1 MAGPREGETAA
12 NFLRRLNKE
21 SYPYFQTPK
30 GDIED
35 MDQFDRDAARNEAYH
50 YMKYGETTPEQKYY
64 LPNNN
69 PSINAGAELSLMDMD
84 KQGLRRLLGQA
95 LPPPLEPETTMIEN
109 KRRFNNNMAL
119 KYLGQNPAAA
129 MPEGNRADARM
140 ERFEVNNY
148 YTNDMS
154 LADTEN
160 EANKRNSGVPKR
172 SAKNKIPKPQMNGS
186 LPEDGNGMIP
196 VVDQADAI
204 HYHRMDGGDTRIA
217 YTEPGEMVLPKVV
230 GERHP
235 EVRMAIARAIRAE
248 GGDERQYI
256 SGDPNGNYDEKT
268 GAQKFAWYDFLTK
281 SADYVANNPWA
292 QSAVTGVGMA
302 GLGKL
307 TGQDTKSALYTGL
320 GAGLGSYVGRGA
332 GQMFES
338 AEETTARKAVKDQ
351 DQFLG
356 KKDGYEG
363 TLDDLK
369 AALKGSFKAV
379 TTNQAANYGAGIGAM
394 LGSQTAPPP
403 KPPNLTASS
412 YPVAPMAEIL
422 PNEYYDQFK
431 KNESANLSA
440 TIPQSN
446 PVAPMNMS
454 YLPEGVTYQDKVRDR
469 DTGGYNY
476 QNSSRQDQ
484 SAFARAIAGTTAR
497 RGRGFG
503 DMILV

>member
-50 YMKYGETTPEQKYY
+50 YMKYGDTIPEQKYF
-64 LPNNN
+64 LPNND
-69 PSINAGAELSLMDMD
+69 PSINTGAELSVLGMDER
-84 KQGLRRLLGQA
+84 GLRRVLGQA
-95 LPPPLEPETTMIEN
+95 LPPPLEPEATLMEN

-119 KYLGQNPAAA
+119 KYLGQNPAAT
-129 MPEGNRADARM
+129 MPEGYRADARM
-140 ERFEVNNY
+140 EPYRVNNY
-148 YTNDMS
+148 YMNDKS

-160 EANKRNSGVPKR
+160 EADKRNSGKR

-292 QSAVTGVGMA
+292 QSAVTGLGMA
-302 GLGKL
+302 GLGKV

-332 GQMFES
+332 GQLFES
-338 AEETTARKAVKDQ
+338 PDETTARKAVKPQ

-356 KKDGYEG
+356 KKDDYEG
-363 TLDDLK
+363 TLDDLR

-379 TTNQAANYGAGIGAM
+379 TTNQAANYGAGIGAA
-394 LGSQTAPPP
+394 LGSQTAPLP

-412 YPVAPMAEIL
+412 YPVAQMAEIL
-422 PNEYYDQFK
+422 PDEYYDQFK
-431 KNESANLSA
+431 KNENANLSA
-440 TIPQSN
+440 TIPQPN

-469 DTGGYNY
+469 ETGGYNY

>member
-1 MAGPREGETAA
+1 
-12 NFLRRLNKE
+12 
-21 SYPYFQTPK
+21 
-30 GDIED
+30 
-35 MDQFDRDAARNEAYH
+35 
-50 YMKYGETTPEQKYY
+50 
-64 LPNNN
+64 
-69 PSINAGAELSLMDMD
+69 
-84 KQGLRRLLGQA
+84 
-95 LPPPLEPETTMIEN
+95 
-109 KRRFNNNMAL
+109 
-119 KYLGQNPAAA
+119 
-129 MPEGNRADARM
+129 
-140 ERFEVNNY
+140 
-148 YTNDMS
+148 
-154 LADTEN
+154 
-160 EANKRNSGVPKR
+160 
-172 SAKNKIPKPQMNGS
+172 
-186 LPEDGNGMIP
+186 
-196 VVDQADAI
+196 
-204 HYHRMDGGDTRIA
+204 
-217 YTEPGEMVLPKVV
+217 
-230 GERHP
+230 
-235 EVRMAIARAIRAE
+235 MAIARAIRAE

-332 GQMFES
+332 GNLFES
-338 AEETTARKAVKDQ
+338 KAETKTRKALPDQ
-351 DQFLG
+351 DQFLNKG
-356 KKDGYEG
+356 EDYEG
-363 TLDDLK
+363 TLDDLR

-394 LGSQTAPPP
+394 LGSQTAPLP

-412 YPVAPMAEIL
+412 YPVAQMAEIL
-422 PNEYYDQFK
+422 PDEYYDQFK
-431 KNESANLSA
+431 KNENANLSA
-440 TIPQSN
+440 TIPQPN

-469 DTGGYNY
+469 ETGDYNY
-476 QNSSRQDQ
+476 QKSSRQDQ

>member
-12 NFLRRLNKE
+12 NFLRRLNKD

-50 YMKYGETTPEQKYY
+50 YMKYGETIPEQKYF
-64 LPNNN
+64 LPNND

-84 KQGLRRLLGQA
+84 MQGLRRVLGQA

-109 KRRFNNNMAL
+109 KRRFNNNIATT
-119 KYLGQNPAAA
+119 YLGQNPAAA
-129 MPEGNRADARM
+129 MPQGYRADARM
-140 ERFEVNNY
+140 EPYGVNNY

-160 EANKRNSGVPKR
+160 KADKRNSGKR
-172 SAKNKIPKPQMNGS
+172 SAKNKIPKSLGPPQ
-186 LPEDGNGMIP
+186 LP
-196 VVDQADAI
+196 VDQNGVVTVLDSDDAI
-204 HYHRMDGGDTRIA
+204 HYERMDGGDTNIA
-217 YTEPGEMVLPKVV
+217 YTEPGEMVLPKAV
-230 GERHP
+230 GDRHP
-235 EVRMAIARAIRAE
+235 QVRRAIAEAIRQE

-256 SGDPNGNYDEKT
+256 AGNPEGKYDEVT
-268 GAQKFAWYDFLTK
+268 GAQKFAWYDNLVK
-281 SADYVANNPWA
+281 MGDYVANTPWA
-292 QSAVTGVGMA
+292 QSAVTGLTTA

-320 GAGLGSYVGRGA
+320 GAGLGSYAGRGV
-332 GQMFES
+332 GNML
-338 AEETTARKAVKDQ
+338 ETDIETEARKAQPDYDTLKGKDA
-351 DQFLG
+351 
-356 KKDGYEG
+356 GYEA
-363 TLDDLK
+363 TLDDVKTSLK
-369 AALKGSFKAV
+369 QALSNTVG
-379 TTNQAANYGAGIGAM
+379 NRAANYGATAGLT
-394 LGSQTAPPP
+394 LGQQMAPP
-403 KPPNLTASS
+403 KQRDYAASNM
-412 YPVAPMAEIL
+412 PAPTIPSIMD
-422 PNEYYDQFK
+422 NEYYDQFK
-431 KNESANLSA
+431 PNQQANISA
-440 TIPQSN
+440 TIPQPN

-476 QNSSRQDQ
+476 KNSSRQDQ
-484 SAFARAIAGTTAR
+484 SAFARAIAGTSAR

>member
-1 MAGPREGETAA
+1 MAGPRKGETAA

-50 YMKYGETTPEQKYY
+50 YMKYGSTIPEQKYF
-64 LPNNN
+64 LPNND
-69 PSINAGAELSLMDMD
+69 PSINTGAELSVLGMDER
-84 KQGLRRLLGQA
+84 GLARILGQA
-95 LPPPLEPETTMIEN
+95 LPPPLEPEATLMES

-119 KYLGQNPAAA
+119 KYLEQNPAAA
-129 MPEGNRADARM
+129 MPEGYRADARM
-140 ERFEVNNY
+140 EPYRVNNY
-148 YTNDMS
+148 YMNDKS

-160 EANKRNSGVPKR
+160 EADKRNSGKR

-186 LPEDGNGMIP
+186 LPEDGDGMIP
-196 VVDQADAI
+196 VVDAQDAI

-256 SGDPNGNYDEKT
+256 SGDPMGNYDKKT
-268 GAQKFAWYDFLTK
+268 GAQKFAWYDFITK
-281 SADYVANNPWA
+281 GADYVANKPWA
-292 QSAVTGVGMA
+292 QSAVTGLGVA

-307 TGQDTKSALYTGL
+307 SGQSTKSALYTGL

-332 GQMFES
+332 S
-338 AEETTARKAVKDQ
+338 NLLKTDAERQLMKDKPLQ
-351 DQFLG
+351 DTFKG
-356 KKDGYEG
+356 KGKEYEG

-369 AALKGSFKAV
+369 AALSGSFKAIAS
-379 TTNQAANYGAGIGAM
+379 NKAANTGAAVGAM
-394 LGSQTAPPP
+394 LGAQNAPLPP
-403 KPPNLTASS
+403 APNLTPGK
-412 YPVAPMAEIL
+412 YPVAQMAEIL
-422 PNEYYDQFK
+422 PTEYFDQFK
-431 KNESANLSA
+431 PNEAANISA
-440 TIPQSN
+440 TLPQSN
-446 PVAPMNMS
+446 PIAPMTAS
-454 YLPEGVTYQDKVRDR
+454 YLPEGVTYRDKVRDR
-469 DTGGYNY
+469 ETGDYRY
-476 QNSSRQDQ
+476 TNSSRQDQ